1 MAVRARQQ
9 PYFQPAETPQVPQ
22 QPVKRQKKKTGTSF
36 EKMLYIAFVIAI
48 ASFAILILNKQ
59 ASIQTISIEIQDIE
73 DKADKI
79 SKQNVDLAVS
89 VKDLSRYDR
98 IWEKAQTLG
107 LTQDSKNVKVV
118 PGK

>member
-9 PYFQPAETPQVPQ
+9 PYFQPTVAPQVLQ
-22 QPVKRQKKKTGTSF
+22 QPIKRQKKKTGTSF
-36 EKMLYIAFVIAI
+36 EKMLYIAFIVTVAL
-48 ASFAILILNKQ
+48 FATVILNKQ
-59 ASIQTISIEIQDIE
+59 ASIQAVSMEIQTIE

-79 SKQNVDLAVS
+79 SKQNVDLTVS

-98 IWEKAQTLG
+98 IWEKAQALG

-118 PGK
+118 PGE